1 MFLKIC
7 VVRYEVVAYSRQ
19 SSRWTQFPNFTIME
33 FSKFSRKIFSVTD
46 EEYCTEEQWY
56 SVV

>member
-19 SSRWTQFPNFTIME
+19 SSHWTQFPNFTIE